1 MESLRGLSSSP
12 ASAYD
17 ELVTGQKSIRYH
29 WQGILSVIRSLP
41 GGLGERVESAR
52 RQLEESGA
60 TVNLLDDRG
69 APRWTFDPLPFVVS
83 PDEWSEIETGL
94 IQRARL
100 LDAVLADLYGPQT
113 LLKER
118 LLPPMLVHANRHFLR
133 PCQVMDGQAPTRH
146 LAHYA
151 VDLVRLGSGRWHV
164 LADHTEVPSG
174 IGYAL
179 EMRRVLARSLPEA
192 FRSIPVRHL
201 RPFVD
206 RWHDSL
212 LAMAPGGVRNPNM
225 AVLTP
230 GSLSATYFEHVYLSR
245 VLGVPL
251 VEGGDLVARDG
262 EVSIK
267 TLAGLRP
274 VHMLLRRLD
283 SAFVDP
289 LELRADSALGITGM
303 VEATRSGRITLANA
317 LGSGVVET
325 PAMMPFLERLSE
337 HLLGQPLSL
346 PSLDVWWLGEPAALS
361 FALANLDLMI
371 VRRCLGHDR
380 EPIVVG
386 MLEPAERKVFEAE
399 IRAPPGQFV
408 AQYPVTPSLSPKWDG
423 ESLAPSAMVLRVFVS
438 ADGDGY
444 RVLPGG
450 LAREPAGDTCLRS
463 LGRLNGTL
471 KDVWVLAEDAADVQ
485 VPSTRRFHQLAVE
498 RGGADLQSRV
508 ADNLYWLGRYIER
521 LDNDARLLRTTATKV
536 AQGAVSPR
544 DAVELRLL
552 GRLLSQADL
561 MDRAAALSAP
571 ENAAFQ
577 QGLGAIATDD
587 SGLIIV
593 LDAIQRLTSS
603 MRDRFSVDM
612 ITAAGPVM
620 AEVRQRLRAARGNL
634 DPLLAALDEIVRFVA
649 ILSGLAQENMTRGTG
664 WRFLDLG
671 RRLERAKFVVTGA
684 LAPFAQ
690 SPIDWDAAMWVAL
703 ELCDSTITYRTRYLG
718 QLQPAPVLD
727 LVVLDDSNPRSLVFQ
742 LRAIDGHLDYLARS
756 RACTCRRFHRRS
768 TTTSTPP
775 SASSPATSRRGATK
789 GWRWPCCA
797 TSQPRPTASS
807 TSSPRRSRGPIS
819 RTCRRRRPSARR
831 RLERR
836 PAMKYLLSHRTSY
849 SYARSV
855 DSAQHIAHL
864 RARDFPGQTVTWISI
879 ETNPVPALAVQ
890 HLDHFGNNIDI
901 YRIDKPH
908 KRFEI
913 EVRAASTLA
922 LPIRRRPSTRRRGS
936 RSAMP

>member
-83 PDEWSEIETGL
+83 PDEWSELETGL

-100 LDAVLADLYGPQT
+100 LDAVLADLYGPQA

-346 PSLDVWWLGEPAALS
+346 PSLDVWWLGEPAALA

-371 VRRCLGHDR
+371 VRRCLGVDR

-399 IRAPPGQFV
+399 IRAQPGQFV

-423 ESLAPSAMVLRVFVS
+423 ESLAPSAVVLRVFVS

-521 LDNDARLLRTTATKV
+521 LDNDARLLRTTPTKV

-544 DAVELRLL
+544 DAIELRLL

-561 MDRAAALSAP
+561 MDRGAALSAP
-571 ENAAFQ
+571 ENTAFQ

-587 SGLIIV
+587 SGLITV

-620 AEVRQRLRAARGNL
+620 TEVRQRLRAARGNL
-634 DPLLAALDEIVRFVA
+634 DPLLAALDDIVRFVA

-684 LAPFAQ
+684 LAPFTQ

-727 LVVLDDSNPRSLVFQ
+727 LVMLDDSNPRSLVFQ
-742 LRAIDGHLDYLARS
+742 LRAIDGHLDYLARVS
-756 RACTCRRFHRRS
+756 GVPVPPLPESLDHDLNAAVRQFAGDEQVWRHEGLALAMLRDIATDTDHKLDQLSEAITRAYFSHV
-768 TTTSTPP
+768 
-775 SASSPATSRRGATK
+775 PAAQAVG
-789 GWRWPCCA
+789 
-797 TSQPRPTASS
+797 SS
-807 TSSPRRSRGPIS
+807 T
-819 RTCRRRRPSARR
+819 A
-831 RLERR
+831 
-836 PAMKYLLSHRTSY
+836 
-849 SYARSV
+849 
-855 DSAQHIAHL
+855 
-864 RARDFPGQTVTWISI
+864 
-879 ETNPVPALAVQ
+879 
-890 HLDHFGNNIDI
+890 
-901 YRIDKPH
+901 
-908 KRFEI
+908 
-913 EVRAASTLA
+913 
-922 LPIRRRPSTRRRGS
+922 
-936 RSAMP
+936 

>member
-1 MESLRGLSSSP
+1 MESLRGLTSTP

-29 WQGILSVIRSLP
+29 WQGILSVIRALP

-69 APRWTFDPLPFVVS
+69 APRWTFDPLPLVMT
-83 PDEWSEIETGL
+83 PDDWAQIEAGV

-100 LDAVLADLYGPQT
+100 LNAVLADLYGPQT
-113 LLKER
+113 LLR
-118 LLPPMLVHANRHFLR
+118 QQLLPPMLAHANRHFLR
-133 PCQVMDGQAPTRH
+133 PCRVTDGLPPTRH

-151 VDLVRLGSGRWHV
+151 VDLVRLGNGRWHV
-164 LADHTEVPSG
+164 LADHAEVPSG
-174 IGYAL
+174 IGYAI

-206 RWHDSL
+206 RWHESL
-212 LAMAPGGVRNPNM
+212 LAMAPAGATKPNM

-230 GSLSATYFEHVYLSR
+230 GPLSATYFEHVYLSR

-262 EVSIK
+262 ELSIK

-274 VHMLLRRLD
+274 VHALLRRLD
-283 SAFVDP
+283 SSFADP
-289 LELRADSALGITGM
+289 LELRADSALGVTGL
-303 VEATRSGRITLANA
+303 VETTRSGRITLANA

-325 PAMMPFLERLSE
+325 PGLMPFLERLSE
-337 HLLGQPLSL
+337 HVLGQPLQL
-346 PSLDVWWLGEPAALS
+346 PSLDVWWLGEPAALT

-371 VRRCLGHDR
+371 VRPCLGNDR

-386 MLEPAERKVFEAE
+386 MLEGDDRKALEER
-399 IRAPPGQFV
+399 IRSHPGRFV
-408 AQYPVTPSLSPKWDG
+408 AQYPVMPSLSPKWDG
-423 ESLAPSAMVLRVFVS
+423 KALVPAAIVLRVFAS
-438 ADGDGY
+438 ADGESY

-450 LAREPAGDTCLRS
+450 LAREPMGETCLGS

-485 VPSTRRFHQLAVE
+485 IPSSRRFHQLSVD

-508 ADNLYWLGRYIER
+508 ADNLFWLGRYIER
-521 LDNDARLLRTTATKV
+521 LDNDARLLRTTATRV

-544 DAVELRLL
+544 DAIELRLL
-552 GRLLSQADL
+552 GRLLSQANL
-561 MDRAAALSAP
+561 MDRASALSAP

-577 QGLGAIATDD
+577 QGLATIAGDD
-587 SGLIIV
+587 RGLSQALNAV
-593 LDAIQRLTSS
+593 QRLTSA

-612 ITAAGPVM
+612 TTAAGPVM
-620 AEVRQRLRAARGNL
+620 AEVRHGLEAARGNL
-634 DPLLAALDEIVRFVA
+634 DPLLAALDDIVRFVA

-671 RRLERAKFVVTGA
+671 RRLERAQFVVTGA
-684 LAPFAQ
+684 LGPFTQ
-690 SPIDWDAAMWVAL
+690 SPIDWDAAMRVAL

-742 LRAIDGHLDYLARS
+742 LRAMEANLDYLARAS
-756 RACTCRRFHRRS
+756 GVRVPSLPDSFERDLEAAVRQFAGDEQVWRHEGLALAQLRDLAVDTDQRLDQLSEAITRAYFSHVK
-768 TTTSTPP
+768 
-775 SASSPATSRRGATK
+775 AAQAVG
-789 GWRWPCCA
+789 
-797 TSQPRPTASS
+797 SS
-807 TSSPRRSRGPIS
+807 T
-819 RTCRRRRPSARR
+819 A
-831 RLERR
+831 
-836 PAMKYLLSHRTSY
+836 
-849 SYARSV
+849 
-855 DSAQHIAHL
+855 
-864 RARDFPGQTVTWISI
+864 
-879 ETNPVPALAVQ
+879 
-890 HLDHFGNNIDI
+890 
-901 YRIDKPH
+901 
-908 KRFEI
+908 
-913 EVRAASTLA
+913 
-922 LPIRRRPSTRRRGS
+922 
-936 RSAMP
+936 

>member
-83 PDEWSEIETGL
+83 PDEWSELETGL

-100 LDAVLADLYGPQT
+100 LDAVLTDLYGPQA

-133 PCQVMDGQAPTRH
+133 PCQVMDGMAPTRH

-303 VEATRSGRITLANA
+303 IEATRSGRITLANA

-371 VRRCLGHDR
+371 VRRCLGNDR

-386 MLEPAERKVFEAE
+386 MLEPAERKVFEDE
-399 IRAPPGQFV
+399 IRAQPGQFV

-423 ESLAPSAMVLRVFVS
+423 ESLAPSAVVLRVFVS

-544 DAVELRLL
+544 DAIELRLL

-561 MDRAAALSAP
+561 MDRGAALSAP
-571 ENAAFQ
+571 ENTAFQ

-587 SGLIIV
+587 SGLITV

-634 DPLLAALDEIVRFVA
+634 DPLLAALDDIVRFVA

-684 LAPFAQ
+684 LAPFTQ

-727 LVVLDDSNPRSLVFQ
+727 LVMLDDSNPRSLVFQ
-742 LRAIDGHLDYLARS
+742 LRAIDGHLDYLARVS
-756 RACTCRRFHRRS
+756 GVPVPPLPESLDHDLNAAVRQFAGDEQVWRHEGLALAMLRDIAADTDHKLDQLSEAITRAYFSHV
-768 TTTSTPP
+768 
-775 SASSPATSRRGATK
+775 PAAQAVG
-789 GWRWPCCA
+789 
-797 TSQPRPTASS
+797 SS
-807 TSSPRRSRGPIS
+807 T
-819 RTCRRRRPSARR
+819 A
-831 RLERR
+831 
-836 PAMKYLLSHRTSY
+836 
-849 SYARSV
+849 
-855 DSAQHIAHL
+855 
-864 RARDFPGQTVTWISI
+864 
-879 ETNPVPALAVQ
+879 
-890 HLDHFGNNIDI
+890 
-901 YRIDKPH
+901 
-908 KRFEI
+908 
-913 EVRAASTLA
+913 
-922 LPIRRRPSTRRRGS
+922 
-936 RSAMP
+936 

>member
-69 APRWTFDPLPFVVS
+69 AARWTFDPLPFVVS
-83 PDEWSEIETGL
+83 PDEWSELETGL

-100 LDAVLADLYGPQT
+100 LDAVLADLYGPQA

-133 PCQVMDGQAPTRH
+133 PCQVMDGMAPTRY

-371 VRRCLGHDR
+371 VRRCLGVDR

-399 IRAPPGQFV
+399 IRAQPGQFV

-423 ESLAPSAMVLRVFVS
+423 ESLAPSAVVLRVFVS

-544 DAVELRLL
+544 DAIELRLL

-561 MDRAAALSAP
+561 MDRGAALSAP
-571 ENAAFQ
+571 ENTAFQ

-587 SGLIIV
+587 SGLITV

-634 DPLLAALDEIVRFVA
+634 DPLLAALDDIVRFVA

-690 SPIDWDAAMWVAL
+690 TPIDWDAAMWVAL

-727 LVVLDDSNPRSLVFQ
+727 LVMLDDSNPRSLVFQ
-742 LRAIDGHLDYLARS
+742 LRAIDGHLDYLARVS
-756 RACTCRRFHRRS
+756 GVHVPPLPESLDHDLNAAVRQFAGDEQVWRHEGLALAMLRDIAADTDHKLDQLSEAITRAYFSHV
-768 TTTSTPP
+768 
-775 SASSPATSRRGATK
+775 PAAQAVG
-789 GWRWPCCA
+789 
-797 TSQPRPTASS
+797 SS
-807 TSSPRRSRGPIS
+807 T
-819 RTCRRRRPSARR
+819 A
-831 RLERR
+831 
-836 PAMKYLLSHRTSY
+836 
-849 SYARSV
+849 
-855 DSAQHIAHL
+855 
-864 RARDFPGQTVTWISI
+864 
-879 ETNPVPALAVQ
+879 
-890 HLDHFGNNIDI
+890 
-901 YRIDKPH
+901 
-908 KRFEI
+908 
-913 EVRAASTLA
+913 
-922 LPIRRRPSTRRRGS
+922 
-936 RSAMP
+936 

>member
-29 WQGILSVIRSLP
+29 WQGILSVIRALP

-69 APRWTFDPLPFVVS
+69 APRWTFDPLPFVIS
-83 PDEWSEIETGL
+83 PDEWSEIETGV
-94 IQRARL
+94 IERARL
-100 LDAVLADLYGPQT
+100 LDAVLADLYGQQV
-113 LLKER
+113 LLAQH

-133 PCQVMDGQAPTRH
+133 PCQVTDGQAPTRH

-212 LAMAPGGVRNPNM
+212 LAMATGSVRNPNM

-283 SAFVDP
+283 SSFVDP

-303 VEATRSGRITLANA
+303 VEATRSGKIRLSNA

-371 VRRCLGHDR
+371 VRRCLGQDR

-386 MLEPAERKVFEAE
+386 MLDPAERKVFEAE
-399 IRAPPGQFV
+399 IRARPGQFV

-423 ESLAPSAMVLRVFVS
+423 ETLAPSAMVLRVFAS

-450 LAREPAGDTCLRS
+450 LAREPEGDTCLRS

-485 VPSTRRFHQLAVE
+485 IPSTRRFHQLEVE

-671 RRLERAKFVVTGA
+671 RRVERAKFVVTAA

-727 LVVLDDSNPRSLVFQ
+727 LVVLDDSNPRSLIFQ
-742 LRAIDGHLDYLARS
+742 LRAIDGHLDYLSRS
-756 RACTCRRFHRRS
+756 SGVHVPPLPPSLDEDLNAAVRQFAGDEQAWRHEGLALAMLRDIAAETDSKIDGLSEAITRAYFSHVQAAQAVGSS
-768 TTTSTPP
+768 TT
-775 SASSPATSRRGATK
+775 
-789 GWRWPCCA
+789 
-797 TSQPRPTASS
+797 
-807 TSSPRRSRGPIS
+807 
-819 RTCRRRRPSARR
+819 
-831 RLERR
+831 
-836 PAMKYLLSHRTSY
+836 
-849 SYARSV
+849 
-855 DSAQHIAHL
+855 
-864 RARDFPGQTVTWISI
+864 
-879 ETNPVPALAVQ
+879 
-890 HLDHFGNNIDI
+890 
-901 YRIDKPH
+901 
-908 KRFEI
+908 
-913 EVRAASTLA
+913 
-922 LPIRRRPSTRRRGS
+922 
-936 RSAMP
+936 